1 MVLKILMKINRV
13 IIFNL
18 ASMKFLIILFIGLSV
33 VSVFAQ
39 SDADSIEVYLIDGY
53 VKPEPP
59 LKFVLSFFTSDIA
72 KSVVIID
79 GRYSSTVS
87 DEFGDMHK
95 AEIDLE
101 DMKFNGKIV
110 SFVIITENENGI
122 KFTSETFDFDLPFEP
137 EIKGGSDFVQL
148 CIFGGAIFLLPYP
161 NYVIQNGQS
170 SFSLTK
176 EIPIISF
183 RSSNLNYPA
192 GFLSLE
198 YSYIFDAD
206 AKNYLRAGYKK
217 IYELKFLKYLSP
229 GFSLY
234 TNFLGNNGVGL
245 ELSTGLFTIAD
256 TFTLYARYRYNLK
269 PGDSSGNFHELSLGL
284 YSGFFSF
291 YLK

>member
-1 MVLKILMKINRV
+1 
-13 IIFNL
+13 
-18 ASMKFLIILFIGLSV
+18 
-33 VSVFAQ
+33 
-39 SDADSIEVYLIDGY
+39 VYLIDGY

-72 KSVVIID
+72 KSVVVID
-79 GRYSSTVS
+79 GRYSSPVS
-87 DEFGDMHK
+87 DEFTDMHK
-95 AEIDLE
+95 LEIDLE
-101 DMKFNGKIV
+101 EMKFYEKIV
-110 SFVIITENENGI
+110 PFVIIIENESG
-122 KFTSETFDFDLPFEP
+122 KTFTSETFDFDLPFEP

-148 CIFGGAIFLLPYP
+148 CLFGAAIFLLPYP
-161 NYVIQNGQS
+161 NYIIHNGQG

-176 EIPIISF
+176 EIPLISF

-198 YSYIFDAD
+198 YSYIFDAE

-217 IYELKFLKYLSP
+217 IYELPHLKYLSP
-229 GFSLY
+229 GISLY

-245 ELSTGLFTIAD
+245 ELSAGLFTIED
-256 TFTLYARYRYNLK
+256 TFTFYARYRYNIK
-269 PGDSSGNFHELSLGL
+269 PGDSSDNFHEMSLGL